1 MMCYTVVYSLK
12 FRIGTE
18 GSSINLNTPNRLTLL
33 RIVLIPVFVVF
44 ALLRA
49 QWAQYVALLIYILAC
64 ITDMLDGRIARARN
78 LVTNFGKFADPIA
91 DKLLVM
97 SALVVL
103 VASGRMP
110 AWVCIMMLA
119 REFIISGLRLVAAG
133 NGRVIAAGK
142 LGKLKTVFQMS
153 ATIALMLLVPVTGK
167 ALLGRFGVVLA
178 NVLMYI
184 ATVLTIVS
192 GAEYILNNRD
202 CIRE

>member
-1 MMCYTVVYSLK
+1 MCYTFVYGLK

-103 VASGRMP
+103 VASKRMP
-110 AWVCIMMLA
+110 AWVCIVMLA

-153 ATIALMLLVPVTGK
+153 ATIALILLVPVTGK
-167 ALLGRFGVVLA
+167 ALLGRFGVALA

>member
-1 MMCYTVVYSLK
+1 MCYTFVYGLK

-97 SALVVL
+97 RSEE
-103 VASGRMP
+103 R
-110 AWVCIMMLA
+110 
-119 REFIISGLRLVAAG
+119 R
-133 NGRVIAAGK
+133 
-142 LGKLKTVFQMS
+142 
-153 ATIALMLLVPVTGK
+153 
-167 ALLGRFGVVLA
+167 
-178 NVLMYI
+178 
-184 ATVLTIVS
+184 
-192 GAEYILNNRD
+192 
-202 CIRE
+202 

>member
-1 MMCYTVVYSLK
+1 M
-12 FRIGTE
+12 
-18 GSSINLNTPNRLTLL
+18 NTPNRLTLL

-133 NGRVIAAGK
+133 TGRVIAAGK

>member
-1 MMCYTVVYSLK
+1 M
-12 FRIGTE
+12 
-18 GSSINLNTPNRLTLL
+18 NTPNRLTLL

>member
-1 MMCYTVVYSLK
+1 M
-12 FRIGTE
+12 
-18 GSSINLNTPNRLTLL
+18 NTPNRLTLL

-97 SALVVL
+97 AALVVL

-110 AWVCIMMLA
+110 AWVCIVMLA

-153 ATIALMLLVPVTGK
+153 ATIALMLLVPVTGR

-184 ATVLTIVS
+184 ATFLTIVS

>member
-1 MMCYTVVYSLK
+1 M
-12 FRIGTE
+12 
-18 GSSINLNTPNRLTLL
+18 NTPNRLTLL

-103 VASGRMP
+103 VASARMP
-110 AWVCIMMLA
+110 AWVCIVMLA